1 MKVCELIEMLQK
13 CNQNAEVTIDD
24 TYNISMV
31 WDCPT
36 VEKVNITTEPTD
48 EMLDDME
55 RDDFFLSLADTFDEM
70 EEITNN
76 FFEVVDSMKINGVR

>member
-1 MKVCELIEMLQK
+1 MKVKELIEMLQK
-13 CNQNAEVTIDD
+13 CNQNAEVIIDD

-36 VEKVNITTEPTD
+36 VGKVNVTTEPTD

-55 RDDFFLSLADTFDEM
+55 RDDFFLSLADTLDDMDEVVD
-70 EEITNN
+70 N
-76 FFEVVDSMKINGVR
+76 FFEVVDSMKINGVQ